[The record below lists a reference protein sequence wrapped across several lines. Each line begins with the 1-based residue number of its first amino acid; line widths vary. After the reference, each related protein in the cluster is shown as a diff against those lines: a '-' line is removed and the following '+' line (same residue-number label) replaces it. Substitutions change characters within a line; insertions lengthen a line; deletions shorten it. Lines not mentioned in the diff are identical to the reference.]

1 MKLDNDTLFWVF
13 GVELGMIDCSI
24 YSMDELREQVI
35 NNYSEEEIENIVNNI

>member
-24 YSMDELREQVI
+24 HSIDELREQVV
-35 NNYSEEEIENIVNNI
+35 NNYTEEEIENIVNNI